1 MSCVSR
7 TVTAGQTRAAAN
19 NRSTLMD
26 GLMSLAER
34 LVARRLLSSEELDRV
49 LKLQAEQPSP
59 LTRLVV
65 ELGMLSEE
73 DLLPVLREHF
83 DLPVM
88 SLRDLPPVLLPIE
101 LPAGIGDFF
110 KLARM
115 VPVAV
120 EGPELIVA
128 TADPLDVSRLHAL
141 ELATGLRVKPVLAR
155 EKEIVSRIEALYG
168 ASYNADGAGEPQAH
182 QIEGIT
188 DEEDVAHLRDMASEV
203 PVIRLVNQM
212 LVRALES
219 RASDVHIEPFEN
231 QLKVRY
237 RIDGILHEVESPP
250 RQLKGAVI
258 SRLKILA
265 QLNIAE
271 RRLPQDGRIKTR
283 LAGKDID
290 LRIATVPTL
299 YGESVVIRLLERGQ
313 IFTDLETLGFPP
325 GPLARFNEMIRKP
338 HGMILVTGPTGS
350 GKTTTL
356 YGALQKIND
365 PGKKII
371 TIEDP
376 VEYQLSGVN
385 QIHVKPQIGL
395 TFANGLRSIVRQD
408 PDVIMVGEIRDA
420 ETAEIAVQAA
430 LTGHLV
436 FSTLHTN
443 DAAGAISRLLE
454 MNVQDYLLSSSLLGV
469 LAQRLVRRLC
479 PNCRREVPFVASA
492 NMGDAPHL
500 DLGDVPRTVWE
511 AVGCFACS
519 GTGYLGRV
527 GIYELLPISSEI
539 CKVIVQHADA
549 GAIRALAVRQGMR
562 LLREDGW
569 DKVRQG
575 VTTLAEVVRV
585 TREEA

>member
-1 MSCVSR
+1 MESQ
-7 TVTAGQTRAAAN
+7 AGFPE
-19 NRSTLMD
+19 L
-26 GLMSLAER
+26 LIER
-34 LVARRLLSSEELDRV
+34 QLISSEELERV
-49 LKLQAEQPSP
+49 SRLQAEQQTP

-65 ELGMLSEE
+65 ELGLIAEE
-73 DLLPVLREHF
+73 DLLPVLRDYF

-88 SLRDLPPVLLPIE
+88 SLRDAPNAPLPIE
-101 LPAGIGDFF
+101 LPPGAGDFF

-115 VPVAV
+115 VPVKID
-120 EGPELIVA
+120 GPDLVVA
-128 TADPLDVSRLHAL
+128 TTDPLDLVRLHAL
-141 ELATGLRVKPVLAR
+141 ELAVGLRVRPVLAK
-155 EKEIVSRIEALYG
+155 EKEIFARIEALYG
-168 ASYNADGAGEPQAH
+168 ATEAAESNQSFAQ
-182 QIEGIT
+182 QLEGIGE
-188 DEEDVAHLRDMASEV
+188 EEDVAHLRDMASEV

-212 LVRALES
+212 LIRALES

-231 QLKVRY
+231 QLKIRY

-250 RQLKGAVI
+250 RQLKAAVI

-271 RRLPQDGRIKTR
+271 RRLPQDGRIKIR
-283 LAGKDID
+283 LGGKDVD

-313 IFTDLETLGFPP
+313 IFTQLDTLGFPP
-325 GPLARFNEMIRKP
+325 ELLARFNEMILKP

-376 VEYQLSGVN
+376 VEYQLGGVN

-454 MNVQDYLLSSSLLGV
+454 MGVQDYLLSSSLLCV

-479 PNCRREVPFVASA
+479 PGCRKQVPFTGLDGVVPEFEFHNGESL
-492 NMGDAPHL
+492 NM
-500 DLGDVPRTVWE
+500 VWE
-511 AVGCFACS
+511 AVGCDACG
-519 GTGYLGRV
+519 GTGYLGRI
-527 GIYELLPISSEI
+527 GIYELLPVTSEI
-539 CKVIVQHADA
+539 CRIIVKRADA
-549 GAIRALAVRQGMR
+549 NAIRSLAIEQGMR
-562 LLREDGW
+562 LLRDDGW

-575 VTTLAEVVRV
+575 VTTLAEVLRV
-585 TREEA
+585 TREET

>member
-1 MSCVSR
+1 MDVPLNL
-7 TVTAGQTRAAAN
+7 AG
-19 NRSTLMD
+19 
-26 GLMSLAER
+26 R
-34 LVARRLLSSEELDRV
+34 LVERHLISADEMERV
-49 LKLQAEQPSP
+49 MKLQQEQRAPFI
-59 LTRLVV
+59 RLVV
-65 ELGMLSEE
+65 ELGFISED
-73 DLLPVLREHF
+73 DLLPVLRDHF
-83 DLPVM
+83 
-88 SLRDLPPVLLPIE
+88 E
-101 LPAGIGDFF
+101 LPLTSLKDFSTTALPLEFSSGAIEFF
-110 KLARM
+110 KYARM
-115 VPVAV
+115 VPVKL
-120 EGPELIVA
+120 EGRELSVA
-128 TADPLDVSRLHAL
+128 ITDPMDISRLHSL
-141 ELATGLRVKPVLAR
+141 ELATGLRVKPLLAK
-155 EKEIVSRIEALYG
+155 EKEISTRIETLFGSGYSSESPGPA
-168 ASYNADGAGEPQAH
+168 AARE
-182 QIEGIT
+182 IEGIV

-237 RIDGILHEVESPP
+237 RIDGILHEVEPPP
-250 RQLKGAVI
+250 RQLRAAVI

-271 RRLPQDGRIKTR
+271 RRLPQDGRIKIR
-283 LAGKDID
+283 LGGKDVD

-313 IFTDLETLGFPP
+313 IFAQLETLGFPAT
-325 GPLARFNEMIRKP
+325 LLEQFSAMILKP

-385 QIHVKPQIGL
+385 QIQVKPQIGL
-395 TFANGLRSIVRQD
+395 SFANGLRSIVRQD

-454 MNVQDYLLSSSLLGV
+454 MGVQDYLLSSSLLGV

-479 PNCRREVPFVASA
+479 AACRKEVPFAGIANASEVSFTD
-492 NMGDAPHL
+492 GTAP
-500 DLGDVPRTVWE
+500 RAIWE
-511 AVGCFACS
+511 AVGCDACS
-519 GTGYLGRV
+519 GTGYHGRV
-527 GIYELLPISSEI
+527 GIFELLAVTSEV
-539 CKVIVQHADA
+539 CKVIIERADA
-549 GAIRALAVRQGMR
+549 GTIRKMAVQQGMQ
-562 LLREDGW
+562 LLRDDGW
-569 DKVRQG
+569 DKVKRG
-575 VTTLAEVVRV
+575 TTTLAEVLRV
-585 TREEA
+585 TREEG

>member
-1 MSCVSR
+1 
-7 TVTAGQTRAAAN
+7 
-19 NRSTLMD
+19 MD
-26 GLMSLAER
+26 PQLSLSER
-34 LVARRLLSSEELDRV
+34 LIERRLLSSDELDRV
-49 LKLQAEQPSP
+49 LKLQQEQQAP
-59 LTRLVV
+59 LSRLVV
-65 ELGMLSEE
+65 ELGFLSEE
-73 DLLPVLREHF
+73 DLLPVLRDHF
-83 DLPVM
+83 ALPLM
-88 SLRDLPPVLLPIE
+88 SLKDIPPTPLAIE

-115 VPVAV
+115 VPVKID
-120 EGPELIVA
+120 GRELLVA
-128 TADPLDVSRLHAL
+128 TTDPLDLSRLHAL
-141 ELATGLRVKPVLAR
+141 ELAVGLTVKPVLAR
-155 EKEIVSRIEALYG
+155 EKEIAARIEALYSS
-168 ASYNADGAGEPQAH
+168 AYSADGNESAAQPIDGIGE
-182 QIEGIT
+182 
-188 DEEDVAHLRDMASEV
+188 DEDVAHLRDMASEV
-203 PVIRLVNQM
+203 PVIRMVNQM

-283 LAGKDID
+283 LAGEDVD

-313 IFTDLETLGFPP
+313 IFTELDTMGFPP
-325 GPLARFNEMIRKP
+325 VLLAKFNEMISKP

-376 VEYQLSGVN
+376 VEYQLGGVN
-385 QIHVKPQIGL
+385 QIYVKPQIGL

-436 FSTLHTN
+436 LSTLHTN

-454 MNVQDYLLSSSLLGV
+454 MGVQDYLLSSSLLGV

-479 PNCRREVPFVASA
+479 PACRKEVPFAGLNVTAAELELQNS
-492 NMGDAPHL
+492 GS
-500 DLGDVPRTVWE
+500 VQTVWE
-511 AVGCFACS
+511 AVGCDACNS
-519 GTGYLGRV
+519 TGYLGRV
-527 GIYELLPISSEI
+527 GIFELLPATSDI
-539 CKVIVQHADA
+539 CKVIVQRADA
-549 GAIRALAVRQGMR
+549 GAIRNLAVRQGMR
-562 LLREDGW
+562 LLRDDGW

-575 VTTLAEVVRV
+575 VTTLAELLRV
-585 TREEA
+585 TREEEA

>member
-1 MSCVSR
+1 MESYL
-7 TVTAGQTRAAAN
+7 N
-19 NRSTLMD
+19 
-26 GLMSLAER
+26 LAER
-34 LVARRLLSSEELDRV
+34 LVERRLLSDDELERV
-49 LKLQAEQPSP
+49 LKLQHEQPAA
-59 LTRLVV
+59 LTRLIV
-65 ELGMLSEE
+65 ELGFLSED
-73 DLLPVLREHF
+73 DLLPVIRDHF
-83 DLPVM
+83 NIPLV
-88 SLRDLPPVLLPIE
+88 SLRDFPAVPLPIE
-101 LPAGIGDFF
+101 FSANLGEFL
-110 KLARM
+110 KTARM
-115 VPVAV
+115 VPVKV
-120 EGPELIVA
+120 EGRELIVA
-128 TADPLDVSRLHAL
+128 TSDPFDVPRLHAL
-141 ELATGLRVKPVLAR
+141 ELASGLRVSPVLAK
-155 EKEIVSRIEALYG
+155 EKEITARIEALFGGNNASEAAQG
-168 ASYNADGAGEPQAH
+168 AVARE
-182 QIEGIT
+182 IEGAV

-237 RIDGILHEVESPP
+237 RIDGILHEMESPP
-250 RQLKGAVI
+250 RQFKAAVI
-258 SRLKILA
+258 SRIKILA

-271 RRLPQDGRIKTR
+271 RRLPQDGRIKVR
-283 LAGKDID
+283 LAGKDMD

-299 YGESVVIRLLERGQ
+299 YGESVVIRLLERAQ
-313 IFTDLETLGFPP
+313 IFTQLDALGFPADI
-325 GPLARFNEMIRKP
+325 LDYFNEMILKP

-376 VEYQLSGVN
+376 VEYQLGGVN
-385 QIHVKPQIGL
+385 QIQVKPQIGL

-454 MNVQDYLLSSSLLGV
+454 MGVQDYLLSSSLLGV

-479 PNCRREVPFVASA
+479 ANCRKEVPFAGFEDNESELTLQ
-492 NMGDAPHL
+492 G
-500 DLGDVPRTVWE
+500 GERPRTVWE
-511 AVGCFACS
+511 AVGCDGCS
-519 GTGYLGRV
+519 GTGYHGRV
-527 GIYELLPISSEI
+527 GIFELLPVTSEI
-539 CKVIVQHADA
+539 CKVIVQRADA
-549 GAIRALAVRQGMR
+549 GMIRNLAVQQGMR

-569 DKVRQG
+569 DKVTHG
-575 VTTLAEVVRV
+575 ITTVAEVLRV

>member
-1 MSCVSR
+1 MD
-7 TVTAGQTRAAAN
+7 TAM
-19 NRSTLMD
+19 TL
-26 GLMSLAER
+26 SER
-34 LVARRLLSSEELDRV
+34 LVDRQLLSGEELER
-49 LKLQAEQPSP
+49 LFKLQTEQQSP

-65 ELGMLSEE
+65 ELGFLSEE
-73 DLLPVLREHF
+73 DLLPVLRDHF
-83 DLPVM
+83 DIPVM
-88 SLRDLPPVLLPIE
+88 SLRDVPNVTLPIDLPP
-101 LPAGIGDFF
+101 GIGEFF
-110 KLARM
+110 KLARI
-115 VPVAV
+115 VPVKID
-120 EGPELIVA
+120 GGELVVA
-128 TADPLDVSRLHAL
+128 TTDPLDVSRLHAL
-141 ELATGLRVKPVLAR
+141 ELAAGLRVKPVLAR
-155 EKEIVSRIEALYG
+155 EKEIAARIEALYSSG
-168 ASYNADGAGEPQAH
+168 YAQDGGPEAVAH
-182 QIEGIT
+182 PIEGIG
-188 DEEDVAHLRDMASEV
+188 DEEEDVAHLRDMASEV

-283 LAGKDID
+283 LAGKDVD

-313 IFTDLETLGFPP
+313 IFTQLDTLGFPSAL
-325 GPLARFNEMIRKP
+325 LACFNEMILKP

-356 YGALQKIND
+356 YAALQKIND

-376 VEYQLSGVN
+376 VEYQLLGVN

-454 MNVQDYLLSSSLLGV
+454 MGVQDYLLSSSLLGV

-479 PNCRREVPFVASA
+479 PNCRKEVPFADMDGLAAELDVD
-492 NMGDAPHL
+492 GDNAL
-500 DLGDVPRTVWE
+500 RTVWE
-511 AVGCFACS
+511 AGGCDTCS

-527 GIYELLPISSEI
+527 GIFEFLPVTSEI
-539 CKVIVQHADA
+539 CKVIVQRADA
-549 GAIRALAVRQGMR
+549 GAIRTLAVQLGMR
-562 LLREDGW
+562 LLRDDGW

-575 VTTLAEVVRV
+575 VTTLAEVLRV
-585 TREEA
+585 TREEG

>member
-1 MSCVSR
+1 
-7 TVTAGQTRAAAN
+7 
-19 NRSTLMD
+19 MD
-26 GLMSLAER
+26 NQLSLSER
-34 LVARRLLSSEELDRV
+34 LVERRLLSSEELERV
-49 LKLQAEQPSP
+49 NKLQTEQQSP

-65 ELGMLSEE
+65 ELGFLSEE
-73 DLLPVLREHF
+73 DLLPVLRDHF
-83 DLPVM
+83 EIPVM
-88 SLRDLPPVLLPIE
+88 SLRDIPNTILPIE
-101 LPAGIGDFF
+101 LPPGIGDFF

-115 VPVAV
+115 VPVMID
-120 EGPELIVA
+120 GTELVVA
-128 TADPLDVSRLHAL
+128 TTDPLDVSRLHAL
-141 ELATGLRVKPVLAR
+141 ELAAGVRVKPVLAR
-155 EKEIVSRIEALYG
+155 EKEIAARIEALYSS
-168 ASYNADGAGEPQAH
+168 SYAPEGGQEAVEH
-182 QIEGIT
+182 QLEGIG

-250 RQLKGAVI
+250 RQLKAAVI

-283 LAGKDID
+283 LAGKDVD

-313 IFTDLETLGFPP
+313 IFTELDTLGFPP
-325 GPLARFNEMIRKP
+325 GPLAHFNEMILKP

-454 MNVQDYLLSSSLLGV
+454 MGVQDYLLSSSLLGV

-479 PNCRREVPFVASA
+479 PSCRKEVPFADMEGLTEELNLREGNS
-492 NMGDAPHL
+492 L
-500 DLGDVPRTVWE
+500 TTVWE
-511 AVGCFACS
+511 ATGCNACS

-527 GIYELLPISSEI
+527 GIFELLPVTSEI
-539 CKVIVQHADA
+539 CKVISQRSDA
-549 GAIRALAVRQGMR
+549 GVIRNLAMQQGMR

-575 VTTLAEVVRV
+575 LTTLAEVLRV
-585 TREEA
+585 TREES

>member
-1 MSCVSR
+1 
-7 TVTAGQTRAAAN
+7 
-19 NRSTLMD
+19 
-26 GLMSLAER
+26 
-34 LVARRLLSSEELDRV
+34 
-49 LKLQAEQPSP
+49 
-59 LTRLVV
+59 
-65 ELGMLSEE
+65 
-73 DLLPVLREHF
+73 
-83 DLPVM
+83 
-88 SLRDLPPVLLPIE
+88 
-101 LPAGIGDFF
+101 
-110 KLARM
+110 
-115 VPVAV
+115 
-120 EGPELIVA
+120 
-128 TADPLDVSRLHAL
+128 
-141 ELATGLRVKPVLAR
+141 
-155 EKEIVSRIEALYG
+155 
-168 ASYNADGAGEPQAH
+168 
-182 QIEGIT
+182 
-188 DEEDVAHLRDMASEV
+188 MASEV
-203 PVIRLVNQM
+203 PVIRMVNQM

-283 LAGKDID
+283 LAGKDVD

-313 IFTDLETLGFPP
+313 IFTELNTLGFPP
-325 GPLARFNEMIRKP
+325 TLLAKFDEMIKRP

-385 QIHVKPQIGL
+385 QIYVKPQIGL

-436 FSTLHTN
+436 LSTLHTN

-454 MNVQDYLLSSSLLGV
+454 MGVQDYLLSSSLLGV

-479 PNCRREVPFVASA
+479 PACRKEVAFA
-492 NMGDAPHL
+492 GL
-500 DLGDVPRTVWE
+500 DVTAAELELQNSNGVQNVWE
-511 AVGCFACS
+511 ATGCEACNH
-519 GTGYLGRV
+519 TGYLGRV
-527 GIYELLPISSEI
+527 GIFELLPATSEI
-539 CKVIVQHADA
+539 CKVIVQRADA
-549 GAIRALAVRQGMR
+549 GTIRNLAVRQGMR
-562 LLREDGW
+562 LLRDDGW

-575 VTTLAEVVRV
+575 VTTLAELLRV

>member
-1 MSCVSR
+1 
-7 TVTAGQTRAAAN
+7 
-19 NRSTLMD
+19 MD
-26 GLMSLAER
+26 AQMSLSER
-34 LVARRLLSSEELDRV
+34 LVDRRLISSEELDRV
-49 LKLQAEQPSP
+49 LKLKEEQQAP

-65 ELGMLSEE
+65 ELGFLSEE
-73 DLLPVLREHF
+73 DLLPVLRDHF
-83 DLPVM
+83 DIPMM
-88 SLRDLPPVLLPIE
+88 SLKDVANTPLPIE
-101 LPAGIGDFF
+101 LPPGIGDFF
-110 KLARM
+110 KLARI
-115 VPVAV
+115 VPVKIDGRA
-120 EGPELIVA
+120 LLVA
-128 TADPLDVSRLHAL
+128 TTDPLDLSRLHAL
-141 ELATGLRVKPVLAR
+141 EIAVGLRVKPVLAR
-155 EKEIVSRIEALYG
+155 EKEIAARIEALYSSNYAAN
-168 ASYNADGAGEPQAH
+168 ASQEATAQP
-182 QIEGIT
+182 IEGIG

-203 PVIRLVNQM
+203 PVIRMVNQM

-237 RIDGILHEVESPP
+237 RIDGILHEIESPP
-250 RQLKGAVI
+250 RQLKGAII

-283 LAGKDID
+283 LAGKDVD

-313 IFTDLETLGFPP
+313 IFTQLDTMGFPP
-325 GPLARFNEMIRKP
+325 APLAQFNEMILKP

-376 VEYQLSGVN
+376 VEYQLGGVN

-443 DAAGAISRLLE
+443 DAPGAISRLLE
-454 MNVQDYLLSSSLLGV
+454 MGVQDYLLSSSLLGV

-479 PNCRREVPFVASA
+479 SRCRKETPFVGMDGMSPELEFQDG
-492 NMGDAPHL
+492 NGFS
-500 DLGDVPRTVWE
+500 TVWE
-511 AVGCFACS
+511 AVGCDACS

-527 GIYELLPISSEI
+527 GIFELLPVTSEI
-539 CKVIVQHADA
+539 CKVIVQRADA
-549 GAIRALAVRQGMR
+549 GVIRNLAIQQGMR
-562 LLREDGW
+562 LLRDDGW

-575 VTTLAEVVRV
+575 VTTLAEVLRV

>member
-1 MSCVSR
+1 
-7 TVTAGQTRAAAN
+7 
-19 NRSTLMD
+19 MD
-26 GLMSLAER
+26 SYLNLAER
-34 LVARRLLSSEELDRV
+34 LVERQLLSDEEMERV
-49 LKLQAEQPSP
+49 IKLQQEQQAS

-65 ELGMLSEE
+65 ELGFLSED
-73 DLLPVLREHF
+73 DLLPVLRDHLNIALVSLKDF
-83 DLPVM
+83 PSTPLPV
-88 SLRDLPPVLLPIE
+88 E
-101 LPAGIGDFF
+101 LSPRIGEFL
-110 KLARM
+110 KLAHM
-115 VPVAV
+115 VPVKIDGRDLV
-120 EGPELIVA
+120 VA
-128 TADPLDVSRLHAL
+128 TNDPFDLARLHAL
-141 ELATGLRVKPVLAR
+141 ELAAGMRVTPVLAK
-155 EKEIVSRIEALYG
+155 EKEITARIEALFG
-168 ASYNADGAGEPQAH
+168 NAASDAAQPSVGRE
-182 QIEGIT
+182 IEGAV

-231 QLKVRY
+231 QVKVRY
-237 RIDGILHEVESPP
+237 RIDGILHEVEPPP
-250 RQLKGAVI
+250 RQLRAAVI

-271 RRLPQDGRIKTR
+271 RRLPQDGRIKIR
-283 LAGKDID
+283 LAGKDVD
-290 LRIATVPTL
+290 MRIATVPTL

-313 IFTDLETLGFPP
+313 IFTRLDAIGFPS
-325 GPLARFNEMIRKP
+325 GILDVFNEMILKP

-376 VEYQLSGVN
+376 VEYQLGGVN
-385 QIHVKPQIGL
+385 QIQVKPQIGL

-454 MNVQDYLLSSSLLGV
+454 MGVQDYLLSSSLLGV

-479 PNCRREVPFVASA
+479 KNCRKEVPFTGFDTGEPELTIPD
-492 NMGDAPHL
+492 GDSL
-500 DLGDVPRTVWE
+500 RTVWE
-511 AVGCFACS
+511 ASGCDACT

-527 GIYELLPISSEI
+527 GIFELLPVSSEL
-539 CKVIVQHADA
+539 CKIIVQRADA
-549 GAIRALAVRQGMR
+549 GTIRNFAVQNGMR
-562 LLREDGW
+562 LLRDDGW

-575 VTTLAEVVRV
+575 ITTLAEVLRV

>member
-1 MSCVSR
+1 
-7 TVTAGQTRAAAN
+7 
-19 NRSTLMD
+19 MD
-26 GLMSLAER
+26 SYLNLAER
-34 LVARRLLSSEELDRV
+34 LVERQLLSDEEMERV
-49 LKLQAEQPSP
+49 IKLQQEQQAS

-65 ELGMLSEE
+65 ELGFLSED
-73 DLLPVLREHF
+73 DLLPVLRDHLNIALVSLKDF
-83 DLPVM
+83 PSTPLPV
-88 SLRDLPPVLLPIE
+88 E
-101 LPAGIGDFF
+101 LSPRIGEFL
-110 KLARM
+110 KLAHM
-115 VPVAV
+115 VPVKIDGRDLV
-120 EGPELIVA
+120 VA
-128 TADPLDVSRLHAL
+128 TNDPFDLARLHAL
-141 ELATGLRVKPVLAR
+141 ELAAGMRVTPVLAK
-155 EKEIVSRIEALYG
+155 EKEITARIEALFG
-168 ASYNADGAGEPQAH
+168 NAASDAAQPSVGRE
-182 QIEGIT
+182 IEGAV

-231 QLKVRY
+231 QVKVRY
-237 RIDGILHEVESPP
+237 RIDGILHEVEPPP
-250 RQLKGAVI
+250 RQLRAAVI

-271 RRLPQDGRIKTR
+271 RRLPQDGRIKIR
-283 LAGKDID
+283 LAGKDVD
-290 LRIATVPTL
+290 MRIATVPTL

-313 IFTDLETLGFPP
+313 IFTRLDAIGFPS
-325 GPLARFNEMIRKP
+325 GILDVFNEMILKP

-376 VEYQLSGVN
+376 VEYQLGGVN
-385 QIHVKPQIGL
+385 QIQVKPQIGL

-454 MNVQDYLLSSSLLGV
+454 MGVQDYLLSSSLLGV

-479 PNCRREVPFVASA
+479 KNCRKEVPFTGFDTGEPELTLPD
-492 NMGDAPHL
+492 GDSL
-500 DLGDVPRTVWE
+500 RTVWE
-511 AVGCFACS
+511 ASGCDACT

-527 GIYELLPISSEI
+527 GIFELLPVSSEL
-539 CKVIVQHADA
+539 CKIIVQRADA
-549 GAIRALAVRQGMR
+549 GTIRNFAVQNGMR
-562 LLREDGW
+562 LLRDDGW

-575 VTTLAEVVRV
+575 ITTLAEVLRV

>member
-1 MSCVSR
+1 MES
-7 TVTAGQTRAAAN
+7 QI
-19 NRSTLMD
+19 
-26 GLMSLAER
+26 SLAEL
-34 LVARRLLSSEELDRV
+34 LVERELITEDELLRV
-49 LKLQAEQPSP
+49 TKLRDEQQAP

-65 ELGMLSEE
+65 ELGIISEE
-73 DLLPVLREHF
+73 DLLPVLHDHF
-83 DLPVM
+83 DIPVM
-88 SLRDLPPVLLPIE
+88 SLRDVPNVPLPID
-101 LPAGIGDFF
+101 LPIGAGDFF

-115 VPVAV
+115 VPVSID
-120 EGPELIVA
+120 GRYLLVA
-128 TADPLDVSRLHAL
+128 TTDPLDVSRLHAL
-141 ELATGLRVKPVLAR
+141 ELSIGLPVKPVLAK
-155 EKEIVSRIEALYG
+155 EKEISARIEALYG
-168 ASYNADGAGEPQAH
+168 STAVADNGQVFAEQV
-182 QIEGIT
+182 EGIS
-188 DEEDVAHLRDMASEV
+188 DEEEDVAHLRDMASEV
-203 PVIRLVNQM
+203 PVIRMVNQM
-212 LVRALES
+212 LIRALES
-219 RASDVHIEPFEN
+219 RASDVHIEPFED
-231 QLKVRY
+231 QIKIRY
-237 RIDGILHEVESPP
+237 RIDGILHEGESPP
-250 RQLKGAVI
+250 RNLKAAVI

-283 LAGKDID
+283 LGGKDID
-290 LRIATVPTL
+290 LRISTVPTL
-299 YGESVVIRLLERGQ
+299 HGESVVIRLLERGQ
-313 IFTDLETLGFPP
+313 IFAQLDTLGFPP
-325 GPLARFNEMIRKP
+325 DLLACFNEMIQKS

-376 VEYQLSGVN
+376 VEYQLGGVN

-454 MNVQDYLLSSSLLGV
+454 MGVQDYLLSSSLLCV

-479 PNCRREVPFVASA
+479 PGCRKEVPFTGSDSA
-492 NMGDAPHL
+492 ATG
-500 DLGDVPRTVWE
+500 LGIQNGESLRMVWE
-511 AVGCFACS
+511 AVGCNSCS

-527 GIYELLPISSEI
+527 GIYELLPVTSEI
-539 CKVIVQHADA
+539 NKIIVQRADA
-549 GAIRALAVRQGMR
+549 NAIRNLAVEQGMR
-562 LLREDGW
+562 LLRDDGW

-575 VTTLAEVVRV
+575 ATTVAEVLRV
-585 TREEA
+585 SREEA

>member
-1 MSCVSR
+1 
-7 TVTAGQTRAAAN
+7 
-19 NRSTLMD
+19 
-26 GLMSLAER
+26 
-34 LVARRLLSSEELDRV
+34 
-49 LKLQAEQPSP
+49 
-59 LTRLVV
+59 
-65 ELGMLSEE
+65 
-73 DLLPVLREHF
+73 
-83 DLPVM
+83 
-88 SLRDLPPVLLPIE
+88 
-101 LPAGIGDFF
+101 
-110 KLARM
+110 
-115 VPVAV
+115 
-120 EGPELIVA
+120 
-128 TADPLDVSRLHAL
+128 
-141 ELATGLRVKPVLAR
+141 
-155 EKEIVSRIEALYG
+155 
-168 ASYNADGAGEPQAH
+168 
-182 QIEGIT
+182 
-188 DEEDVAHLRDMASEV
+188 
-203 PVIRLVNQM
+203 
-212 LVRALES
+212 
-219 RASDVHIEPFEN
+219 
-231 QLKVRY
+231 
-237 RIDGILHEVESPP
+237 
-250 RQLKGAVI
+250 
-258 SRLKILA
+258 
-265 QLNIAE
+265 
-271 RRLPQDGRIKTR
+271 
-283 LAGKDID
+283 
-290 LRIATVPTL
+290 
-299 YGESVVIRLLERGQ
+299 
-313 IFTDLETLGFPP
+313 
-325 GPLARFNEMIRKP
+325 MIRKP

-479 PNCRREVPFVASA
+479 PNCRREVPLVASE